1 MINTSGPWKSSL
13 PCCPPPPPCL
23 PQWTGRWTMPWPCHC
38 QAPLQL
44 EPASDWW
51 GGGDCG
57 VGRNQS
63 DAASKHTAVPAS
75 SQRTPPPGHRT
86 IQDFDLA
93 HYPLPWLPE
102 PLSMMSSHYLG
113 RSGMKW
119 RTFAIICLYSFDI
132 TRIDW
137 IRIWFNHW
145 MPPWLSWLICLGP
158 GRRQWPKQKIYLCR
172 VYSWRQWNKLEMGS
186 FIAPKVSAKRACIL
200 TEMGYC

>member
-38 QAPLQL
+38 QAPPQL

-93 HYPLPWLPE
+93 HYHLPWLPE

-119 RTFAIICLYSFDI
+119 RTFANICLNSFDI
-132 TRIDW
+132 TRIDR

-145 MPPWLSWLICLGP
+145 MPPSLSWLICLGP

-172 VYSWRQWNKLEMGS
+172 VYS
-186 FIAPKVSAKRACIL
+186 
-200 TEMGYC
+200 